1 MTIVEALN
9 QAKVNFNQYTI
20 VDITQPQ
27 IDKYFKL
34 ITVNLDT
41 YTDFKLLYSD
51 DLTIKNVR
59 RIMSNNTPY
68 FLKYLRQIEL
78 LIDSNAFETDEMIE
92 LNTGYQGFSISN
104 QDGSFQK
111 NTNNRSLRNKREI
124 YDTFMKDFND
134 FIRQISDEIID
145 TCLVSYVSFV

>member
-9 QAKVNFNQYTI
+9 QAKVNFNQFTI

-34 ITVNLDT
+34 MVVNLDT
-41 YTDFKLLYSD
+41 YVDFKLLYSD
-51 DLTIKNVR
+51 DLTVKNVR

-68 FLKYLRQIEL
+68 FLKYLRQLEL
-78 LIDSNAFETDEMIE
+78 LVDTNAFETDELME
-92 LNTGYQGFSISN
+92 LNVGYQGFSISN
-104 QDGSFQK
+104 QDGNFQK